1 VLVYRT
7 RTRCLKLVCI
17 ILDKFLASSDVVEL
31 EFPSHQYPEHFIEFL
46 DNEVFTLRT
55 VFIKKLST
63 DLCLSK

>member
-17 ILDKFLASSDVVEL
+17 ILNKFLASSDVVEL

-55 VFIKKLST
+55 VFIKNYL
-63 DLCLSK
+63 LIYV

>member
-55 VFIKKLST
+55 VFTKNYLLIYV
-63 DLCLSK
+63 

>member
-46 DNEVFTLRT
+46 DNEVFYVTNC
-55 VFIKKLST
+55 IYKKLST